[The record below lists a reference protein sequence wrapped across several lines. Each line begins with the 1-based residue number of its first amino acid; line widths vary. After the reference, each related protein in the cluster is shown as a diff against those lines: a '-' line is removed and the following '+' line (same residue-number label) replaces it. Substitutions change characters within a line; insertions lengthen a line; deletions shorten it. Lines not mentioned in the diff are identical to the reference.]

1 MPPASGS
8 SERISAPLFESADM
22 QAGVTALLDHGPRRF
37 RDKVVF
43 EGR

>member
-1 MPPASGS
+1 
-8 SERISAPLFESADM
+8 M
-22 QAGVTALLDHGPRRF
+22 QAGVTALLDHGPGRF